1 MWVAAPRVLGV
12 SPGLR
17 ALLGRRHA
25 GLLPSGARGLHS
37 SPVPCG
43 KNLLKKFASKT
54 KKKFW
59 YEGPSLGSH
68 LTHKPSQLDFL
79 TKSTSRKTKK
89 EDHVRLRALNG
100 LLYKALTDLLC
111 TPEVSQE
118 VYNLNVE
125 LSKVSLTADFSACR
139 VYWKTP
145 LPAEQNADA
154 QATLQRHAARMR
166 WIGYWQSLIS
176 DRQMKTLYA
185 RTSGTLRPQKPPHY
199 MTPPDL
205 PWALICA
212 GLITRLST
220 SRLRSTRGGRRKG
233 AGACLGLE
241 MITELQ
247 DKWKGGKRPGPTQ
260 SRSSP

>member
-1 MWVAAPRVLGV
+1 MGV
-12 SPGLR
+12 SPGLL
-17 ALLGRRHA
+17 ALLGRRHE
-25 GLLPSGARGLHS
+25 GFFPSGARGLHS

-43 KNLLKKFASKT
+43 RNLLKKFASKT

-68 LTHKPSQLDFL
+68 LTHRPSQLDFL
-79 TKSTSRKTKK
+79 TKSTSRKTRK

-100 LLYKALTDLLC
+100 LLYKALSDLLC

-145 LPAEQNADA
+145 LPAEQNANA

-166 WIGYWQSLIS
+166 HLLMSQ
-176 DRQMKTLYA
+176 Q
-185 RTSGTLRPQKPPHY
+185 TLRNMPPIVFVQDKDHAALAEVDRLLAVADLG
-199 MTPPDL
+199 PPDEDL
-205 PWALICA
+205 VHRDLRDLEAPEASSPYDTPRPAMGSNLCGIDHEALHKQIA
-212 GLITRLST
+212 EYKR
-220 SRLRSTRGGRRKG
+220 RKEKGRRGVPG
-233 AGACLGLE
+233 AG
-241 MITELQ
+241 
-247 DKWKGGKRPGPTQ
+247 DDN
-260 SRSSP
+260 